1 MLKVGDYVRTKYG
14 IAKVISTKVKDEDD
28 NNVLQVDKMLEPYF
42 CDGCDR
48 FLCDP
53 KDVIKSNPN
62 IIDLIEN
69 KDQITY
75 RIHGDIYYGTVESE
89 RVFGKYIIG
98 IWYDKEFIE
107 LKDLDIVSIVTHEQF
122 ESRQYKVGENQC

>member
-1 MLKVGDYVRTKYG
+1 MKVGDYVRTKYG

-53 KDVIKSNPN
+53 KDVIKSSPR
-62 IIDLIEN
+62 IIDLV
-69 KDQITY
+69 QV
-75 RIHGDIYYGTVESE
+75 GDYVNGARVTNFMFDGDKKIGVFVEATAW
-89 RVFGKYIIG
+89 G
-98 IWYDKEFIE
+98 YDADEIK
-107 LKDLDIVSIVTHEQF
+107 SIVTKEQF
-122 ESRQYKVGENQC
+122 SSMEYKVNE

>member
-1 MLKVGDYVRTKYG
+1 MKVGDYVRTKYG

-53 KDVIKSNPN
+53 KDVIKSSTN
-62 IIDLIEN
+62 IMDLIKK
-69 KDQITY
+69 KDVLVDYKDNMYQ
-75 RIHGDIYYGTVESE
+75 VV
-89 RVFGKYIIG
+89 RVWMGYAFT
-98 IWYDKEFIE
+98 DKENAYGQIIT
-107 LKDLDIVSIVTHEQF
+107 LVDYQIKSIVTKEQF
-122 ESRQYKVGENQC
+122 ESMQYNLESEVN